1 MPCKGHSCKTLKCEA
16 AIAFGHSW
24 TDNDGLMKLD
34 PITLRLFVAVMEE
47 SAIARA
53 AAREHI
59 APSAASRRL
68 AELEEQ
74 LQVELFT
81 RSNRGSTPTAAAFA
95 LLNMAR
101 GVLNEM
107 DGIATQMRDYA
118 HGGEQGL
125 RGHVRVMANI
135 SSITQFLP
143 AQLQSFMS
151 QHPLVDVRLQ
161 ERVSTD
167 IARAVADNEADI
179 GLLNRGSY
187 GSRVTLRPYRR
198 DRLAVVVPLSH
209 PLARKRSLKLEQVVE
224 HDLIG
229 MHADSALNHLITR
242 SAADMGLQPRLRM
255 KVTGYDAL
263 CLMVASGLGIGI
275 LPEGSARIYMGT
287 LPLHCISL
295 DESWA
300 ERQLMLCVRSQDALS
315 PVAQLLAEHL
325 CQPDHLQKNIE
336 D

>member
-1 MPCKGHSCKTLKCEA
+1 
-16 AIAFGHSW
+16 
-24 TDNDGLMKLD
+24 MKLD

-47 SAIARA
+47 NAIARA

-68 AELEEQ
+68 AELEDQ

-81 RSNRGSTPTAAAFA
+81 RSNRGTQPTAAAYA

-107 DGIATQMRDYA
+107 DGIASQMKNYA
-118 HGGEQGL
+118 HGCGQGL

-143 AQLQSFMS
+143 AQLQGFLS
-151 QHPLVDVRLQ
+151 QHPHVDVRLQ

-167 IARAVADNEADI
+167 IARAVAENEADI
-179 GLLNRGSY
+179 GLLNNGSY
-187 GSRVTLRPYRR
+187 GSKISLRPYRR
-198 DRLAVVVPLSH
+198 DRLAVVLPQGHV
-209 PLARKRSLKLEQVVE
+209 LAKHEQLELRQIVE
-224 HDLIG
+224 HELIG

-242 SAADMGLQPRLRM
+242 SAADQGLQPRLRM

-263 CLMVASGLGIGI
+263 CLMVAAGLGIGI

-287 LPLHCISL
+287 LPLRCIRL
-295 DESWA
+295 HEPWA

-325 CQPDHLQKNIE
+325 CQPDC
-336 D
+336 

>member
-1 MPCKGHSCKTLKCEA
+1 
-16 AIAFGHSW
+16 
-24 TDNDGLMKLD
+24 MKLD

-81 RSNRGSTPTAAAFA
+81 RSNRGSTPTAAAYA

-101 GVLNEM
+101 GVLNEL
-107 DGIATQMRDYA
+107 DGIATQMRDY
-118 HGGEQGL
+118 GKGL

-135 SSITQFLP
+135 SAITQFLP
-143 AQLQSFMS
+143 PQLQRFLA
-151 QHPLVDVRLQ
+151 QHPHVDVRLQ
-161 ERVSTD
+161 ERVSTE

-179 GLLNRGSY
+179 GILNAGSY
-187 GSRVTLRPYRR
+187 GEKIHLRPYRQ
-198 DRLAVVVPLSH
+198 DRLTVVVPHGHALVRRRSVR
-209 PLARKRSLKLEQVVE
+209 LAELVQFDWV
-224 HDLIG
+224 G
-229 MHADSALNHLITR
+229 MHAGSALNHLVTR
-242 SAADMGLQPRLRM
+242 VAADAGLQLRLRM

-275 LPEGSARIYMGT
+275 LPEGSARLYMGS
-287 LPLHCISL
+287 LPLRCIRL
-295 DESWA
+295 NEPWA
-300 ERQLMLCVRSQDALS
+300 QRQLMLCVRAQEALS
-315 PVAQLLAEHL
+315 PLSPITQLLVEHL
-325 CQPDHLQKNIE
+325 CQPAAD
-336 D
+336 

>member
-1 MPCKGHSCKTLKCEA
+1 
-16 AIAFGHSW
+16 
-24 TDNDGLMKLD
+24 MKLD

-47 SAIARA
+47 NAIARA

-68 AELEEQ
+68 AELEDQ

-81 RSNRGSTPTAAAFA
+81 RSNRGSQPTAAAYA

-107 DGIATQMRDYA
+107 DGIASQMKNYA
-118 HGGEQGL
+118 HGSGQGL

-143 AQLQSFMS
+143 AQLQGFLS
-151 QHPLVDVRLQ
+151 QHPHVDVRLQ

-167 IARAVADNEADI
+167 IARAVAENEADI
-179 GLLNRGSY
+179 GLLNNGSY
-187 GSRVTLRPYRR
+187 GSKISLRPYRH
-198 DRLAVVVPLSH
+198 DRLAVVLPLGH
-209 PLARKRSLKLEQVVE
+209 VLAEYEQLELKQIVE
-224 HDLIG
+224 HELIG

-242 SAADMGLQPRLRM
+242 SAADQGLQPRLRM

-263 CLMVASGLGIGI
+263 CLMVAAGLGIGI

-287 LPLHCISL
+287 LPLRCIRL
-295 DESWA
+295 HEPWA

-325 CQPDHLQKNIE
+325 CQPDC
-336 D
+336 

>member
-1 MPCKGHSCKTLKCEA
+1 
-16 AIAFGHSW
+16 
-24 TDNDGLMKLD
+24 MKLD

-47 SAIARA
+47 NAIARA

-68 AELEEQ
+68 TELEDQ

-81 RSNRGSTPTAAAFA
+81 RSNRGSQPTAAAYA

-107 DGIATQMRDYA
+107 DGIASQMKNYA
-118 HGGEQGL
+118 HGSGQGL

-143 AQLQSFMS
+143 AQLQGFLS
-151 QHPLVDVRLQ
+151 QHPHVDVRLQ

-167 IARAVADNEADI
+167 IARAVAENEADI
-179 GLLNRGSY
+179 GLLNNGSY
-187 GSRVTLRPYRR
+187 GSKISLRPYRR
-198 DRLAVVVPLSH
+198 DRLAVVLPQGHV
-209 PLARKRSLKLEQVVE
+209 LAKHEQLELRQIVE
-224 HDLIG
+224 HELIG

-242 SAADMGLQPRLRM
+242 SAADQGLQPRLRM
-255 KVTGYDAL
+255 KVTSYDAL

-287 LPLHCISL
+287 LPLRCIRL
-295 DESWA
+295 HEPWA

-325 CQPDHLQKNIE
+325 CQPDC
-336 D
+336 

>member
-1 MPCKGHSCKTLKCEA
+1 
-16 AIAFGHSW
+16 
-24 TDNDGLMKLD
+24 MKLD

-47 SAIARA
+47 NAIARA

-68 AELEEQ
+68 AELEDQ
-74 LQVELFT
+74 SQVELFT
-81 RSNRGSTPTAAAFA
+81 RSNRGSQPTAAAYA

-107 DGIATQMRDYA
+107 DGIASQMKNYA
-118 HGGEQGL
+118 HGSGQGL

-143 AQLQSFMS
+143 AQLQGFLS
-151 QHPLVDVRLQ
+151 QHPHVDVRLQ

-167 IARAVADNEADI
+167 IARAVAENEADI
-179 GLLNRGSY
+179 GLLNNGSY
-187 GSRVTLRPYRR
+187 GSKISLRPYRR
-198 DRLAVVVPLSH
+198 DRLAVVLPQGHV
-209 PLARKRSLKLEQVVE
+209 LAEHEQLELRQIVE
-224 HDLIG
+224 HELIG

-242 SAADMGLQPRLRM
+242 SAADQGLQPRLRM
-255 KVTGYDAL
+255 KVTSYDAL

-287 LPLHCISL
+287 LPLRCVRLH
-295 DESWA
+295 EPWA
-300 ERQLMLCVRSQDALS
+300 ERQLMLCVRSQDGLS

-325 CQPDHLQKNIE
+325 CQPDC
-336 D
+336 

>member
-1 MPCKGHSCKTLKCEA
+1 
-16 AIAFGHSW
+16 
-24 TDNDGLMKLD
+24 MKLD

-81 RSNRGSTPTAAAFA
+81 RSNRGSTPTAAAYA

-101 GVLNEM
+101 GVLNEL
-107 DGIATQMRDYA
+107 DGIATQMRDY
-118 HGGEQGL
+118 GKGL

-135 SSITQFLP
+135 SAITQFLP
-143 AQLQSFMS
+143 PQLQRFLA
-151 QHPLVDVRLQ
+151 QHPHVDVRLQ
-161 ERVSTD
+161 ERVSTE

-179 GLLNRGSY
+179 GILNAGSY
-187 GSRVTLRPYRR
+187 GEKIHLRPYRQ
-198 DRLAVVVPLSH
+198 DRLTVVVPHGHALVRRRSVR
-209 PLARKRSLKLEQVVE
+209 LAELVQFDWV
-224 HDLIG
+224 G
-229 MHADSALNHLITR
+229 MHAGSALNHLVTR
-242 SAADMGLQPRLRM
+242 VAADAGLQLRLRM

-275 LPEGSARIYMGT
+275 LPEGSARLYMGS
-287 LPLHCISL
+287 LPLRCIRL
-295 DESWA
+295 DEPWA
-300 ERQLMLCVRSQDALS
+300 QRQLMLCVRAQEALS
-315 PVAQLLAEHL
+315 PLSPITQLLVEHL
-325 CQPDHLQKNIE
+325 CQPAAD
-336 D
+336 

>member
-300 ERQLMLCVRSQDALS
+300 ERQLVLCVRSQDALS

>member
-1 MPCKGHSCKTLKCEA
+1 MA
-16 AIAFGHSW
+16 RR
-24 TDNDGLMKLD
+24 DNACLMKLD
-34 PITLRLFVAVMEE
+34 PITLSLFVAVMEE
-47 SAIARA
+47 NAIARA

-68 AELEEQ
+68 AELEDR

-81 RSNRGSTPTAAAFA
+81 RSNRGSQPTAAAYA

-101 GVLNEM
+101 GVLNEL
-107 DGIATQMRDYA
+107 DGIATQMKDYA
-118 HGGEQGL
+118 QGAEQGL

-143 AQLQSFMS
+143 AQLQSFLS
-151 QHPLVDVRLQ
+151 LHPHVDVRLQ

-179 GLLNRGSY
+179 GLLNNGSY
-187 GSRVTLRPYRR
+187 SDKISLRAYRR
-198 DRLAVVVPLSH
+198 DRLAVVAPQSH
-209 PLARKRSLKLEQVVE
+209 ALARRRNLRLEQVIE

-242 SAADMGLQPRLRM
+242 AAADQGLQPRLRM

-287 LPLHCISL
+287 LPLRCIRL
-295 DESWA
+295 DEGWA
-300 ERQLMLCVRSQDALS
+300 DRQLMLCVRSQDALS
-315 PVAQLLAEHL
+315 PVAQLLVEHL
-325 CQPDHLQKNIE
+325 CMPAGTPKD
-336 D
+336 

>member
-1 MPCKGHSCKTLKCEA
+1 
-16 AIAFGHSW
+16 
-24 TDNDGLMKLD
+24 MKLD

-47 SAIARA
+47 NAIARA

-68 AELEEQ
+68 AELEDQ

-81 RSNRGSTPTAAAFA
+81 RSNRGSQPTAAAYA

-107 DGIATQMRDYA
+107 DGIASQMKNYA
-118 HGGEQGL
+118 HGSGQGL

-143 AQLQSFMS
+143 AQLQGFLS
-151 QHPLVDVRLQ
+151 QHPHVDVRLQ

-167 IARAVADNEADI
+167 IARAVAENEADI
-179 GLLNRGSY
+179 GLLNNGSY
-187 GSRVTLRPYRR
+187 GSKISLRPYRR
-198 DRLAVVVPLSH
+198 DRLAVVLPQGHV
-209 PLARKRSLKLEQVVE
+209 LAKHEQLELRQIVE
-224 HDLIG
+224 HELIG

-242 SAADMGLQPRLRM
+242 SAADQGLQPRLRM

-263 CLMVASGLGIGI
+263 CLMVAAGLGIGI

-287 LPLHCISL
+287 LPLRCIRL
-295 DESWA
+295 HEPWA
-300 ERQLMLCVRSQDALS
+300 ERQLMLCVRSQDGLS

-325 CQPDHLQKNIE
+325 CQPDC
-336 D
+336 

>member
-1 MPCKGHSCKTLKCEA
+1 
-16 AIAFGHSW
+16 
-24 TDNDGLMKLD
+24 MKLD

-47 SAIARA
+47 NAIARA

-68 AELEEQ
+68 AELEDQ

-118 HGGEQGL
+118 QGGTQGL

-198 DRLAVVVPLSH
+198 DRLAVVVPQAH
-209 PLARKRSLKLEQVVE
+209 PLARKHSLKLEQVVA

-242 SAADMGLQPRLRM
+242 SAADQGLQPRLRM

-287 LPLHCISL
+287 LPLHCIRL
-295 DESWA
+295 DEPWA

-325 CQPDHLQKNIE
+325 CLPAELPQD
-336 D
+336 

>member
-1 MPCKGHSCKTLKCEA
+1 
-16 AIAFGHSW
+16 
-24 TDNDGLMKLD
+24 MKLD

-47 SAIARA
+47 NAIARA

-68 AELEEQ
+68 AELEDQ

-81 RSNRGSTPTAAAFA
+81 RSNRGSQPTAAAYA

-107 DGIATQMRDYA
+107 DGIASQMKNYA
-118 HGGEQGL
+118 HGSGQGL

-143 AQLQSFMS
+143 AQLQGFLS
-151 QHPLVDVRLQ
+151 QHPHVDVRLQ

-167 IARAVADNEADI
+167 IARAVAENEADI
-179 GLLNRGSY
+179 GLLNNGSY
-187 GSRVTLRPYRR
+187 GSKISLRPYRR
-198 DRLAVVVPLSH
+198 DRLAVVLPQGHV
-209 PLARKRSLKLEQVVE
+209 LAKHEQLELRQIVE
-224 HDLIG
+224 HELIG

-242 SAADMGLQPRLRM
+242 SAADQGLQPRLRM

-263 CLMVASGLGIGI
+263 CLMVAAGLGIGI

-287 LPLHCISL
+287 LPLRCVRLH
-295 DESWA
+295 EPWA
-300 ERQLMLCVRSQDALS
+300 ERQLMLCVRSQDGLS

-325 CQPDHLQKNIE
+325 CQPDC
-336 D
+336 

>member
-1 MPCKGHSCKTLKCEA
+1 
-16 AIAFGHSW
+16 
-24 TDNDGLMKLD
+24 MKLD

-47 SAIARA
+47 NAIARA

-68 AELEEQ
+68 AELEDQ

-81 RSNRGSTPTAAAFA
+81 RSNRGSQPTAAAYA

-107 DGIATQMRDYA
+107 DGIASQMKNYA
-118 HGGEQGL
+118 HGSGQGL

-143 AQLQSFMS
+143 AQLQGFLS
-151 QHPLVDVRLQ
+151 QHPHVDVRLQ

-167 IARAVADNEADI
+167 IARAVAENEADI
-179 GLLNRGSY
+179 GLLNNGSY
-187 GSRVTLRPYRR
+187 GSKISLRPYRR
-198 DRLAVVVPLSH
+198 DRLAVVLPQGHV
-209 PLARKRSLKLEQVVE
+209 LAKHEQLELRQIVE
-224 HDLIG
+224 HELIG

-242 SAADMGLQPRLRM
+242 SAADQGLQPRLRM

-287 LPLHCISL
+287 LPLRCVRLH
-295 DESWA
+295 EPWA
-300 ERQLMLCVRSQDALS
+300 ERQLMLCVRSQDGLS

-325 CQPDHLQKNIE
+325 CQPDC
-336 D
+336 

>member
-1 MPCKGHSCKTLKCEA
+1 
-16 AIAFGHSW
+16 
-24 TDNDGLMKLD
+24 MKLD

-47 SAIARA
+47 NAIARA

-68 AELEEQ
+68 AELEDQ

-81 RSNRGSTPTAAAFA
+81 RSNRGSQPTAAAYA

-107 DGIATQMRDYA
+107 DGIASQMKNYA
-118 HGGEQGL
+118 HGSGQGL

-143 AQLQSFMS
+143 AQLQGFLS
-151 QHPLVDVRLQ
+151 QHPHVDVRLQ

-167 IARAVADNEADI
+167 IARAVAENEADI
-179 GLLNRGSY
+179 GLLNNGSY
-187 GSRVTLRPYRR
+187 GSKISLRPYRR
-198 DRLAVVVPLSH
+198 DRLAVVLPLGH
-209 PLARKRSLKLEQVVE
+209 VLAEYEQLELKQIVE
-224 HDLIG
+224 HELIG

-242 SAADMGLQPRLRM
+242 SAADQGLQPRLRM

-287 LPLHCISL
+287 LPLRCVRLH
-295 DESWA
+295 EPWA

-325 CQPDHLQKNIE
+325 CQPDC
-336 D
+336 

>member
-1 MPCKGHSCKTLKCEA
+1 M
-16 AIAFGHSW
+16 
-24 TDNDGLMKLD
+24 
-34 PITLRLFVAVMEE
+34 
-47 SAIARA
+47 
-53 AAREHI
+53 
-59 APSAASRRL
+59 
-68 AELEEQ
+68 
-74 LQVELFT
+74 QVELFT

-118 HGGEQGL
+118 QSGTQGL

-167 IARAVADNEADI
+167 IARAVAENEADI

-187 GSRVTLRPYRR
+187 GSRITLRPYRR
-198 DRLAVVVPLSH
+198 DRLAVVVPQSH
-209 PLARKRSLKLEQVVE
+209 PLANHSSLKLEQVVE

-242 SAADMGLQPRLRM
+242 SAADQGLQPRLRM

-275 LPEGSARIYMGT
+275 LPEGSARLYLGT
-287 LPLHCISL
+287 LPLHCIAL
-295 DESWA
+295 QEPWA
-300 ERQLMLCVRSQDALS
+300 ERELMLCVRATETLS
-315 PVAQLLAEHL
+315 PVTQLLAEHL
-325 CQPDHLQKNIE
+325 CQPAAD
-336 D
+336 

>member
-1 MPCKGHSCKTLKCEA
+1 
-16 AIAFGHSW
+16 
-24 TDNDGLMKLD
+24 MKLD
-34 PITLRLFVAVMEE
+34 PITLSLFVAVMEE
-47 SAIARA
+47 NAIARA

-68 AELEEQ
+68 AELEDR

-81 RSNRGSTPTAAAFA
+81 RSNRGSQPTAAAFA

-101 GVLNEM
+101 GVLNEL
-107 DGIATQMRDYA
+107 DGIATQMKDYA
-118 HGGEQGL
+118 QGAQQGL

-143 AQLQSFMS
+143 AQLQSFLS
-151 QHPLVDVRLQ
+151 IHPHVDVRLQ

-179 GLLNRGSY
+179 GLLNNGSY
-187 GSRVTLRPYRR
+187 NDKISLRPYRR
-198 DRLAVVVPLSH
+198 DRLAVVAPQSH
-209 PLARKRSLKLEQVVE
+209 ALARRRNLKLEQVIE

-242 SAADMGLQPRLRM
+242 AAADQGLQPRLRM

-275 LPEGSARIYMGT
+275 LPEGSARIYLGT
-287 LPLHCISL
+287 LPLRCIRL
-295 DESWA
+295 DEGWA
-300 ERQLMLCVRSQDALS
+300 DRQLMLCVRSQDALS
-315 PVAQLLAEHL
+315 PVAKLLAEHL
-325 CQPDHLQKNIE
+325 CLPAGTPKD
-336 D
+336 

>member
-1 MPCKGHSCKTLKCEA
+1 
-16 AIAFGHSW
+16 
-24 TDNDGLMKLD
+24 MKLD

-47 SAIARA
+47 NAIARA

-68 AELEEQ
+68 AELEDQ

-81 RSNRGSTPTAAAFA
+81 RSNRGSTPTAAAYA
-95 LLNMAR
+95 LLHMAR
-101 GVLNEM
+101 GVLNEL
-107 DGIATQMRDYA
+107 DGIATQMKDYA
-118 HGGEQGL
+118 HDGGKGL

-143 AQLQSFMS
+143 AQLQRFMS
-151 QHPLVDVRLQ
+151 RHPHVDVRLQ

-179 GLLNRGSY
+179 GLLNHGSY
-187 GSRVTLRPYRR
+187 GDKISLRPYRS
-198 DRLAVVVPLSH
+198 DRLAVVVPQGH
-209 PLARKRSLKLEQVVE
+209 ALARQRKLALAQVVA

-242 SAADMGLQPRLRM
+242 AAADQGLQPRLRM

-263 CLMVASGLGIGI
+263 CLMVAAGLGIGI
-275 LPEGSARIYMGT
+275 LPEGSARIYIGA
-287 LPLHCISL
+287 LPLRCIRL
-295 DESWA
+295 AEPWA

-315 PVAQLLAEHL
+315 PVAQLLVEHL
-325 CQPDHLQKNIE
+325 CRPEPTEIE
-336 D
+336 

>member
-1 MPCKGHSCKTLKCEA
+1 
-16 AIAFGHSW
+16 
-24 TDNDGLMKLD
+24 MKLD

-47 SAIARA
+47 NAIARA

-68 AELEEQ
+68 AELEDQ

-81 RSNRGSTPTAAAFA
+81 RSNRGSQPTAAAYA

-107 DGIATQMRDYA
+107 DGIASQMKNYA
-118 HGGEQGL
+118 HGSGQGL

-143 AQLQSFMS
+143 AQLQGFLS
-151 QHPLVDVRLQ
+151 QHPHVDVRLQ

-167 IARAVADNEADI
+167 IARAVAENEADI
-179 GLLNRGSY
+179 GLLNNGSY
-187 GSRVTLRPYRR
+187 GSKISLRPYRR
-198 DRLAVVVPLSH
+198 DRLAVVLPQSH
-209 PLARKRSLKLEQVVE
+209 TLARKRRLKLVQVIA

-242 SAADMGLQPRLRM
+242 AAADQGLQPRLRM

-263 CLMVASGLGIGI
+263 CLMVAAGLGIGI

-287 LPLHCISL
+287 LPLRCISL
-295 DESWA
+295 DEAWA

-315 PVAQLLAEHL
+315 PVAQLLVEHL
-325 CQPDHLQKNIE
+325 CQNAEQDK

>member
-1 MPCKGHSCKTLKCEA
+1 
-16 AIAFGHSW
+16 
-24 TDNDGLMKLD
+24 MKLD
-34 PITLRLFVAVMEE
+34 PITLRLFVAVLEAN
-47 SAIARA
+47 AIARA

-68 AELEEQ
+68 AELEDQ

-81 RSNRGSTPTAAAFA
+81 RSNRGSTPTAAAYA
-95 LLNMAR
+95 LLHMAR
-101 GVLNEM
+101 GVLNEL
-107 DGIATQMRDYA
+107 DGIATQMKDYA
-118 HGGEQGL
+118 HDGGKGL

-143 AQLQSFMS
+143 AQLQSFLS
-151 QHPLVDVRLQ
+151 QHPHVDVRLQ

-179 GLLNRGSY
+179 GLLNHGSY
-187 GSRVTLRPYRR
+187 GDRIGLRPYRS
-198 DRLAVVVPLSH
+198 DRLAVVVPQGH
-209 PLARKRSLKLEQVVE
+209 VLARQRKLGLAQVVA

-242 SAADMGLQPRLRM
+242 AAADQGLQPRLRM

-263 CLMVASGLGIGI
+263 CLMVAAGLGIGI

-287 LPLHCISL
+287 LPLRCIRL
-295 DESWA
+295 AEPWA

-315 PVAQLLAEHL
+315 PVAQLLVEHL
-325 CQPDHLQKNIE
+325 CRPEPTEIE
-336 D
+336 

>member
-1 MPCKGHSCKTLKCEA
+1 
-16 AIAFGHSW
+16 
-24 TDNDGLMKLD
+24 MKLD

-47 SAIARA
+47 NAIARA

-68 AELEEQ
+68 TELEDQ

-81 RSNRGSTPTAAAFA
+81 RSNRGSQPTAAAYA

-107 DGIATQMRDYA
+107 DGIASQMKNYA
-118 HGGEQGL
+118 HGSGQGL

-143 AQLQSFMS
+143 AQLQGFLS
-151 QHPLVDVRLQ
+151 QHPHVDVRLQ

-167 IARAVADNEADI
+167 IARAVAENEADI
-179 GLLNRGSY
+179 GLLNNGSY
-187 GSRVTLRPYRR
+187 GSKISLRPYRR
-198 DRLAVVVPLSH
+198 DRLAVVLPLGH
-209 PLARKRSLKLEQVVE
+209 VLAEYEQLELKQIVE
-224 HDLIG
+224 HELIG

-242 SAADMGLQPRLRM
+242 SAADQGLQPRLRM

-263 CLMVASGLGIGI
+263 CLMVAAGLGIGI

-287 LPLHCISL
+287 LPLRCIRL
-295 DESWA
+295 HEPWA

-325 CQPDHLQKNIE
+325 CQPDC
-336 D
+336 